1 MHSLLL
7 CGLNCLSR
15 SKKEEGGNRGRKGEK
30 GELSSEG
37 APIDAIIS
45 DGQMLDLRSG
55 CLTENQ
61 RALTQVAA
69 TCTSLAHPGFHNTL
83 HYVDSG

>member
-7 CGLNCLSR
+7 RGLNCLSR

-37 APIDAIIS
+37 TPIDANH
-45 DGQMLDLRSG
+45 Q
-55 CLTENQ
+55 
-61 RALTQVAA
+61 
-69 TCTSLAHPGFHNTL
+69 
-83 HYVDSG
+83 